1 MQTQLSK
8 HTLDHTQ
15 GLGERTTIRAVAT
28 RSATSDDG
36 RVPVRNLRATI
47 DSKQPTHQPANHDPP
62 P

>member
-8 HTLDHTQ
+8 HTLNHTQ

-36 RVPVRNLRATI
+36 RVPVRNLQATI
-47 DSKQPTHQPANHDPP
+47 DSTQPTHQPANHDPP